1 MERINV
7 LYIEDDQLDR
17 MALDRVV
24 QTESLPF
31 NVIYS
36 ETIEDAINV
45 IDQEPIDVIIAD
57 YLLTDGT
64 AFEILEL
71 QPKAPVLVVTG
82 SGDEEIA
89 IKAMKNGAFDYII
102 KDTSRNYLKML
113 PITINSI
120 LEQHRNQFMV
130 KLLKSSVLNSSDMV
144 IIMEA
149 NMDNPILSKPIFQN
163 GAFHHQT
170 GIDKREIEEMGISI
184 MFGEKTS
191 NHELERMIN
200 ELNKLNNVRVE
211 LLLYDKR
218 KNSFWADITLV
229 PIIENEVCNHIVLI
243 ARNITEKKKNE
254 EELIIAKQI
263 AESAKK
269 AEEYFLAMMSHEIR
283 TPINSVVGLV
293 DLMFDTSISKEQNE
307 YLSSIRSSA
316 DGLLR
321 LLSNIL
327 DMSRLAQGN
336 LKVHNAEFNL
346 EEVIKDSVK
355 TLRFAAADK
364 NTELQIVHDLELPR
378 FVHGDSMRFGQ
389 IIINLINNA
398 VKFTENGVITIKSK
412 VLEVSDRKTTIEF
425 RIIDTGVGISKKK
438 LERIFEKYKQA
449 DEDTMIK
456 YGGSG
461 LGLYIVQEMVK
472 FLDGKVRVESEINKG
487 SVFIVTLDF
496 GRVKPAVSNNPF
508 TEQRSLRHRKILIG
522 EDNRMN
528 KMIIEKMMDKWE
540 AIPTIVSNG
549 KLVIEELKQ
558 NDSYDVLLIDL
569 QMPIMGGDEAI
580 KYIRNVLHSDI
591 QIILMTA
598 SVFREK
604 FEDVMPYINKL
615 LQKPFSST
623 TLYEQICT
631 CIQNIS
637 TESKPVHNSFNLEF
651 LRIASNNNE
660 VFVNEMI
667 QIFNKQVDKF
677 NEQFPQLLQQKEF
690 QEISFHSHTIKSSS
704 RNIGNKQLYRLC
716 EKIEEIS
723 STDNVSVEILGNL
736 LNQFK
741 EESTLTKKLLKE
753 SQKLIAE

>member
-1 MERINV
+1 MKMERINV

-17 MALDRVV
+17 MALERAVKLE
-24 QTESLPF
+24 QLPF
-31 NVIYS
+31 EVVFS
-36 ETIEDAINV
+36 ETVEEAKQV
-45 IDQEPIDVIIAD
+45 LQQQSFDVIIAD

-71 QPKAPVLVVTG
+71 NPKAPVLVVTG

-102 KDTSRNYLKML
+102 KDSDRNYLKML

-120 LEQHRNQFMV
+120 LEQHRNQSMV
-130 KLLKSSVLNSSDMV
+130 RLLKSSVLNSSDML

-149 NMDNPILSKPIFQN
+149 NMENPILSQPIFQN
-163 GAFHHQT
+163 SSFHDNT
-170 GIDKREIEEMGISI
+170 GISKEEIEEFGISM

-191 NHELERMIN
+191 TTELERIIN
-200 ELNKLNNVRVE
+200 ELNNLSNVRSE

-218 KNSFWADITLV
+218 KKSFWADIMLV
-229 PIIENEVCNHIVLI
+229 PILENDECSNIVLI
-243 ARNITEKKKNE
+243 ARDITEKKKNE
-254 EELIIAKQI
+254 EDLIIARQI

-293 DLMFDTSISKEQNE
+293 DLMFDTDISREQNE
-307 YLSSIRSSA
+307 YLGSIRSSA

-321 LLSNIL
+321 LLTNIL

-336 LKVHNAEFNL
+336 LKVQEAEFNL

-355 TLRFAAADK
+355 TLRFAARDK

-378 FVHGDSMRFGQ
+378 YVIGDSMRFGQ

-398 VKFTENGVITIKSK
+398 IKFTEDGTITIKSK
-412 VLEVSDRKTTIEF
+412 VLDTANQKTTIEF
-425 RIIDTGVGISKKK
+425 RIIDTGVGISKEK

-472 FLDGKVRVESEINKG
+472 FLDGSVRVESEVNKG
-487 SVFIVTLDF
+487 STFIVTLSF
-496 GRVKPAVSNNPF
+496 GRIQSAVSSNPF
-508 TEQRSLRHRKILIG
+508 KEQHSLKGRKILIG

-528 KMIIEKMMDKWE
+528 KMIIQKMMDKWG
-540 AIPTIVSNG
+540 ANPTILSNG
-549 KLVIEELKQ
+549 QLVVEELKQ
-558 NDSYDVLLIDL
+558 NNEYEVLLIDL
-569 QMPIMGGDEAI
+569 QMPIMSGGEAI
-580 KYIRNVLHSDI
+580 KYIRNEMRLDI
-591 QIILMTA
+591 PIILMTA

-604 FEDVMPYINKL
+604 FEDVIPYTNKL

-623 TLYEQICT
+623 TLYNQICSCLQSQELQET
-631 CIQNIS
+631 TS
-637 TESKPVHNSFNLEF
+637 SNSFNLEF

-660 VFVNEMI
+660 AFINEMI
-667 QIFNKQVDKF
+667 QIFNKQADKF
-677 NEQFPQLLQQKEF
+677 IKQSPELLEKKEY

-704 RNIGNKQLYRLC
+704 RNIGNKKLYKLC
-716 EKIEEIS
+716 EKIEELS
-723 STDNVSVEILGNL
+723 SLDQVPAKELEL
-736 LNQFK
+736 LLKQFK
-741 EESTLTKKLLKE
+741 EEALLTKQLLEEAKI
-753 SQKLIAE
+753 SY